1 LVEIGMTPMEAI
13 QAGTRVNAEMLGWDD
28 RLGTLE
34 VGKLADIIAIKG
46 NPLDNIDALKDV
58 SFVMLGGRIIRT
70 PGGQKNPPEGLLQ
83 LP

>member
-1 LVEIGMTPMEAI
+1 
-13 QAGTRVNAEMLGWDD
+13 
-28 RLGTLE
+28 
-34 VGKLADIIAIKG
+34 LADIIAIKG